1 MGSSSSKKKNHKKKE
16 QELIDNNNHKLEG
29 QKNSNF
35 DNSSKEFISSKKNDK
50 NSTGVETVENK
61 KKVKKDKIEEKT
73 LKLNN
78 ENDDKKIKKIEKFF
92 KNSKLKVYLS
102 NLIDLENGKICSL
115 SKNKIKI
122 YENLYF
128 NKLYEIESCNEI
140 RRIIQLDNN
149 DIIVLKNEEE
159 KNILCIYRLKD
170 RNYFLFQTIKE
181 ERKGYRIQFI
191 YSGNYANPKEYKVEM
206 IKGISGNRFIIASNY
221 GFKIYSINENHHYSL
236 ILIETHLGGIKYIYE
251 IDDNNLIFCTENH
264 VPAYMDKEG
273 YNLFLI
279 EKIKFINIE
288 KVQTDEKSKQIN
300 LWFKK
305 GVKYNEI
312 DNSES
317 LKFSYNAKVLYE
329 YTYYYNKNII
339 SDYIILKKK
348 YLITIVDTDIFIFD
362 LIKEIRYKVL
372 KDGINNLYIDRY
384 IKKWND
390 NEFIVIQ
397 KKIVS
402 LFELNENTKKEIEL
416 KFIAYSNF
424 SNSIKNLINIGKE
437 KRFYRKEK
445 DYILLY

>member
-1 MGSSSSKKKNHKKKE
+1 MGSSSSK
-16 QELIDNNNHKLEG
+16 
-29 QKNSNF
+29 
-35 DNSSKEFISSKKNDK
+35 
-50 NSTGVETVENK
+50 NK
-61 KKVKKDKIEEKT
+61 KKVNKEKIEEKT
-73 LKLNN
+73 LQLTN
-78 ENDDKKIKKIEKFF
+78 ENDEKKIKEIEKFF

-102 NLIDLENGKICSL
+102 NSIDLENGKMCSI
-115 SKNKIKI
+115 SKGTIKI

-128 NKLYEIESCNEI
+128 NKLYEIESSNEI
-140 RRIIQLDNN
+140 RSIIQLDNN
-149 DIIVLKNEEE
+149 DIIISKYEEE

-181 ERKGYRIQFI
+181 ERKGYIIQFI
-191 YSGNYANPKEYKVEM
+191 YSGVVADSKEYKVEM

-221 GFKIYSINENHHYSL
+221 GFKIYSINENHQYSL
-236 ILIETHLGGIKYIYE
+236 ILIETHLEGIKYIYE

-264 VPAYMDKEG
+264 VPAYMDNG
-273 YNLFLI
+273 AYNLFLI
-279 EKIKFINIE
+279 EKIKFINKA

-300 LWFKK
+300 LWSKN

-317 LKFSYNAKVLYE
+317 LKFSYNAKVLYK
-329 YTYYYNKNII
+329 YTYNNNENII

-348 YLITIVDTDIFIFD
+348 YLITIVNTDIFIFD

-402 LFELNENTKKEIEL
+402 LFELNENEKKEIEL

-424 SNSIKNLINIGKE
+424 PNSIKNLINIDKE
-437 KRFYRKEK
+437 KRFYIKEK
-445 DYILLY
+445 EYILLY